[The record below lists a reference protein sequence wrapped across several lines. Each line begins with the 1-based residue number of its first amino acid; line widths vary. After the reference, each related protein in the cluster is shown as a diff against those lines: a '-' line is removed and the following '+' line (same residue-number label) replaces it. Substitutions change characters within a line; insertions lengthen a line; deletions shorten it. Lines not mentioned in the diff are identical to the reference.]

1 MPILKPNLEF
11 ISKIICDAYNVPIFI
26 LNNKTNHISRN
37 GDHLKH
43 PLFHSIEEFIN
54 RLIQPEDQQ
63 NLPLIRTTNYLET
76 LVVFHS
82 SSIETIIIG
91 PFSSYEVTEE
101 IVNGIMHDYQISST
115 YQQELLLYYSQLEWL
130 NQKQILSL
138 CFLTH
143 YLICQEPLEEEL
155 VRSQL
160 MYSEEIEPTHIE
172 QLVRHRRL
180 EASFHMDYRVEQKI
194 WQYVKEGDK
203 EKLLQHFDTT
213 KIEGVGLLS
222 KKSHLRNI
230 KNQTIISIA
239 LATRAAIDGGLYPEI
254 AYTMSN
260 VSIQKVEETSEL
272 QKVYSIGDNFLYSI
286 VDRMNENRGNNHSKV
301 VKFCKNYIFNHI
313 FEQISIKDLADMV
326 HLNPVYLSQLFKKET
341 NKPLGKYIQDE
352 KIKEAQKL
360 LIQSEHSVTDIC
372 MLLHF
377 SDESY
382 FSSIF
387 KKYTGL
393 TPNQYRKIHSFIS

>member
-1 MPILKPNLEF
+1 MTQNLKA
-11 ISKIICDAYNVPIFI
+11 ISKIICDAYNVPIVI
-26 LNNKTNHISRN
+26 LNNKNNLISSY
-37 GDHLKH
+37 GDQVKH
-43 PLFHSIEEFIN
+43 PLFHSIEEFIR

-63 NLPLIRTTNYLET
+63 NLPLIRKTNYLET
-76 LVVFHS
+76 FIVFHL

-91 PFSSYEVTEE
+91 PFSSYEVTESM
-101 IVNGIMHDYQISST
+101 VYGISEDLQISSA
-115 YQQELLLYYSQLEWL
+115 YQEELFLYYSQLEWL
-130 NQKQILSL
+130 NQKRILSL
-138 CFLTH
+138 CCLTY

-155 VRSQL
+155 VKSQ
-160 MYSEEIEPTHIE
+160 MKNSEKSEATHFE
-172 QLVRHRRL
+172 QLLRNRRL
-180 EASFHMDYRVEQKI
+180 DASFHMDYGVEQKI
-194 WQYVKEGDK
+194 WQCVKEGDK
-203 EKLLQHFDTT
+203 EELQQHLDTI

-254 AYTMSN
+254 AYTMSD

-272 QKVYSIGDNFLYSI
+272 QKVELIGNDFLFSL
-286 VDRMNENRGNNHSKV
+286 VDRMNENRENNHSKAV
-301 VKFCKNYIFNHI
+301 QVCKNYIFNHI
-313 FEQISIKDLADMV
+313 FGQISIKDLADMV

-360 LIQSEHSVTDIC
+360 LIHSEHSVADIC
-372 MLLHF
+372 MLLQF
-377 SDESY
+377 NDQSY
-382 FSSIF
+382 FSSMF

-393 TPNQYRKIHSFIS
+393 TPNQYRRNPAVR

>member
-1 MPILKPNLEF
+1 MKQNLEF
-11 ISKIICDAYNVPIFI
+11 ISKMISDAYNVPTFV
-26 LNNKTNHISRN
+26 LNNKNNHIFSS

-63 NLPLIRTTNYLET
+63 NVPLIRTTNYLET
-76 LVVFHS
+76 FIVFHL

-91 PFSSYEVTEE
+91 PFSSYEVTEN
-101 IVNGIMHDYQISST
+101 IVNGIMHDYQIFSA
-115 YQQELLLYYSQLEWL
+115 YQQELFLYYSQLEWL

-138 CFLTH
+138 CSLTY

-155 VRSQL
+155 IRSQI
-160 MYSEEIEPTHIE
+160 MNSEEIEPTHIE
-172 QLVRHRRL
+172 QVVRHRRL
-180 EASFHMDYRVEQKI
+180 DASFHMDYRVEQKI
-194 WQYVKEGDK
+194 WQCVKEGDK
-203 EKLLQHFDTT
+203 EKLLQHLDTI

-222 KKSHLRNI
+222 KRSHLRNI

-254 AYTMSN
+254 AYTMSDI
-260 VSIQKVEETSEL
+260 SIQKVEETSEL
-272 QKVYSIGDNFLYSI
+272 QKIYLIGDDFLYSL
-286 VDRMNENRGNNHSKV
+286 VDRVNETRENNHSKAV
-301 VKFCKNYIFNHI
+301 QICKNYIFNHI

-360 LIQSEHSVTDIC
+360 LIQSEHSVADIC

-377 SDESY
+377 NDQSY

-393 TPNQYRKIHSFIS
+393 TPIQYRKNPVIH

>member
-1 MPILKPNLEF
+1 MKQNLEF
-11 ISKIICDAYNVPIFI
+11 ISKMICDAYNVPIFV
-26 LNNKTNHISRN
+26 LNNKNNHFFSSE
-37 GDHLKH
+37 DYLKLKH

-63 NLPLIRTTNYLET
+63 NVPLIRTTNYLET
-76 LVVFHS
+76 FIVFHL

-91 PFSSYEVTEE
+91 PFSSFEVTENM
-101 IVNGIMHDYQISST
+101 VNGIMHDYQIFSA
-115 YQQELLLYYSQLEWL
+115 YQQELFLYYSQLEWL

-138 CFLTH
+138 CSLTY

-155 VRSQL
+155 IRSQI
-160 MYSEEIEPTHIE
+160 MNSEEIEPTHIE
-172 QLVRHRRL
+172 QVVHHRRL
-180 EASFHMDYRVEQKI
+180 NASFHMDYRVEQKI
-194 WQYVKEGDK
+194 WQCVKEGDK
-203 EKLLQHFDTT
+203 EKLLQHLDTI

-239 LATRAAIDGGLYPEI
+239 LATRAAMDGGLYPEI
-254 AYTMSN
+254 AYTMSD

-272 QKVYSIGDNFLYSI
+272 QKIYLIGDDFLYSL
-286 VDRMNENRGNNHSKV
+286 VDRVNENRENNHSKAV
-301 VKFCKNYIFNHI
+301 QICKNYIFNHI

-360 LIQSEHSVTDIC
+360 LIQSEHSVADIC

-377 SDESY
+377 NDQSY

-393 TPNQYRKIHSFIS
+393 TPLQYRKNPVIH

>member
-26 LNNKTNHISRN
+26 LNNKTNHIIRN

-101 IVNGIMHDYQISST
+101 IVNGIMHDYQISSDLSARVAS
-115 YQQELLLYYSQLEWL
+115 LLQSIRMVKPKT
-130 NQKQILSL
+130 NFVSL
-138 CFLTH
+138 LPQH

-160 MYSEEIEPTHIE
+160 MYSEEIEPTDIE

-213 KIEGVGLLS
+213 KIGGVFLIR
-222 KKSHLRNI
+222 KKVTFVTL
-230 KNQTIISIA
+230 
-239 LATRAAIDGGLYPEI
+239 
-254 AYTMSN
+254 
-260 VSIQKVEETSEL
+260 
-272 QKVYSIGDNFLYSI
+272 
-286 VDRMNENRGNNHSKV
+286 
-301 VKFCKNYIFNHI
+301 
-313 FEQISIKDLADMV
+313 
-326 HLNPVYLSQLFKKET
+326 
-341 NKPLGKYIQDE
+341 
-352 KIKEAQKL
+352 KIKQLSLLHLQQEQQLTVGFILKL
-360 LIQSEHSVTDIC
+360 LI
-372 MLLHF
+372 
-377 SDESY
+377 
-382 FSSIF
+382 
-387 KKYTGL
+387 
-393 TPNQYRKIHSFIS
+393 R